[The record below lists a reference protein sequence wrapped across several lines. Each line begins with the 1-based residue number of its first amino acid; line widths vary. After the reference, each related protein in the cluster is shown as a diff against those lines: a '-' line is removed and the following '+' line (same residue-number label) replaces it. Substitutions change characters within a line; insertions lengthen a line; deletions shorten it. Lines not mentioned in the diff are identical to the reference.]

1 MTFPAP
7 KGTTGVRN
15 QKRKDVN
22 SLEDAKII
30 DLFWA
35 RKEEAIRQTD
45 KAYGRRLHVLADR
58 ILNNREDA
66 QECVNDTYHAAWN
79 HIPPTRPEFLFAFLA
94 KIARHFSFDKLDY
107 QHAKKRD
114 AILVELSEELEN
126 CIPAPDDFEKR
137 AESETIG
144 RVISD
149 FLKEQPESMRKVFV
163 RRYWYMDSI
172 SDISVSFGISESK
185 AKSILF
191 RMRNKL
197 REYLEKEG
205 VIV

>member
-1 MTFPAP
+1 M
-7 KGTTGVRN
+7 
-15 QKRKDVN
+15 
-22 SLEDAKII
+22 EDT
-30 DLFWA
+30 
-35 RKEEAIRQTD
+35 AIVEL
-45 KAYGRRLHVLADR
+45 YW
-58 ILNNREDA
+58 NREEQAITETDNKYGKSLHTLSYRIVQNEQDA
-66 QECVNDTYHAAWN
+66 GECVNDTYHAAWN
-79 HIPPTRPEFLFAFLA
+79 HIPPTRPQFLFAFLA

-205 VIV
+205 SWYRNERKRPVTGNRVYR